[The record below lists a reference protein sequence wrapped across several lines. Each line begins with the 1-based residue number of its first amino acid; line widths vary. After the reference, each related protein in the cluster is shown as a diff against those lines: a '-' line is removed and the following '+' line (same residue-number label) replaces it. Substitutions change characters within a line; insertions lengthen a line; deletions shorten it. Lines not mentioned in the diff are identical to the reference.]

1 MNSEE
6 HNSAANLNEHQA
18 RCLSVTCQ
26 YIDKIIGEME
36 HVLNLAASK
45 AAFPKYVGDI
55 SSSQRRTIE
64 DYFARIRAQLARILD
79 GQGIP
84 RPEPTIP
91 ASRAVSTGL
100 LSIDIAV
107 EELRPPVMRGYGQLS
122 PEVATELEGICGELR
137 ELIGRVS
144 QYLLQDAGQDL
155 RQRLTRLE
163 QTSAELELLA
173 KVEQVVTARGLVE
186 FRNTIAGITDRLED
200 QSLEIAVFGRVSS
213 GKSSLLNAILG
224 QDILPVGV
232 TPITVVPTR
241 IRYHQVPLLTIWY
254 AGRLPETVD
263 LARLAEFASEH
274 GNPGN
279 QKRVTRMIVHIPSER
294 LREGV
299 TLVDTPGLGSLA
311 TTGAAETLAY
321 LPNCDLGVVLIDA
334 GSTITQGDL
343 ETIQALYQAGIPVQ
357 VLLSKADL
365 LSPQDRQQMI
375 SYVKQSIANEYR
387 LKLQVFP
394 VSAIAAQRVMLEKW
408 FQGEILPIY
417 ERFRGLKSTSIR
429 RKVGALRDA
438 VVAALTVQI
447 RRTGRVTAGE
457 TERFRDVEA
466 KLRKMT
472 GRISEARGRLER
484 EIRALE
490 GASELLLE
498 RSAICLAEKWAGG
511 ESDDLVVFESIVSDV
526 REQSKV
532 YREQIEKL
540 AQAAH
545 QELEDAAKTLGFPD
559 GPSRDEFTSIIRGM
573 PAFDF
578 AEAKIVPG
586 SGPSWMRAFGNRGLR
601 ASARRS
607 VRARLNQPLTHALF
621 LYSGVLR
628 EWATTVVKVIETRF
642 ASFAVAYRAQ
652 MERALKGATLGGSE
666 RDALL
671 YDVRELGG
679 AAVETSISVGSTE

>member
-1 MNSEE
+1 MNSRES
-6 HNSAANLNEHQA
+6 NSAANLNEHQA

-36 HVLNLAASK
+36 QVLNSAASK

-91 ASRAVSTGL
+91 TSRAVSTGL

-107 EELRPPVMRGYGQLS
+107 EELRPPVMRGYGDLS

-155 RQRLTRLE
+155 RQRLARLE

-173 KVEQVVTARGLVE
+173 KVERVVTERGLVE
-186 FRNTIAGITDRLED
+186 FRSTIARITDRLED

-224 QDILPVGV
+224 HDILPVGV
-232 TPITVVPTR
+232 TPITAVPTR

-254 AGRLPETVD
+254 AERLPETVD
-263 LARLAEFASEH
+263 LARLAEFASER
-274 GNPGN
+274 GNPRN
-279 QKRVTRMIVHIPSER
+279 QKRVTRMIVHIPSAR

-299 TLVDTPGLGSLA
+299 TLVDTPGLGSPA
-311 TTGAAETLAY
+311 TAGAAETLAY

-334 GSTITQGDL
+334 GSTITQNDL
-343 ETIQALYQAGIPVQ
+343 ETIQMLCQAGIPVQ

-375 SYVKQSIANEYR
+375 SYVQQSIADEYR
-387 LKLQVFP
+387 LELRVFP
-394 VSAIAAQRVMLEKW
+394 VSALPTQREMLEEW
-408 FQGEILPIY
+408 FQVEILPMY
-417 ERFRGLKSTSIR
+417 ERYRELKSTSTR

-447 RRTGRVTAGE
+447 RRTGRFAAGE
-457 TERFRDVEA
+457 TERFREVEA
-466 KLRKMT
+466 QLRRMT
-472 GRISEARGRLER
+472 GRISEARSRLER

-498 RSAICLAEKWAGG
+498 RSAICLAEKWASG

-526 REQSKV
+526 CEQSKV
-532 YREQIEKL
+532 YGGEIETL

-545 QELEDAAKTLGFPD
+545 EQVDDAAKALGFPD

-573 PAFDF
+573 PVFDF
-578 AEAKIVPG
+578 AEAKNVPG
-586 SGPSWMRAFGNRGLR
+586 SGPSWMRAFGDRGLR
-601 ASARRS
+601 ANARRL
-607 VRARLNQPLTHALF
+607 VRSRLKQPLTHALF
-621 LYSGVLR
+621 LYSGVLS

-642 ASFAVAYRAQ
+642 ASFADAYRAQ
-652 MERALKGATLGGSE
+652 ADRALKGVTLGSSE

-671 YDVRELGG
+671 GDIRELGG
-679 AAVETSISVGSTE
+679 VAVETSILAEKV